1 MEVNELK
8 IGDEVCNI
16 RTKFP
21 MKVVG
26 LFEDGTVYLD
36 FEGNEGDIWE
46 EQASD
51 LEFVNNTNMEQKGTF
66 IDRLIQEQNEL
77 EGKLTKL
84 RSFIN
89 TRMTEVVEGDY
100 QKQLL
105 KLQERVMTRYNDILK
120 SRLGQD
126 GDSQDTTHLMTFGEA
141 IEVLRAGGAIKR
153 DSWSNVSFVT
163 KQIPAMI
170 DNAVIPKMTSLSQ
183 TAKDLLLN
191 DMDGIIC
198 YNYQALMVR
207 PNGMANSWSPSIEDV
222 FATDW
227 MIVTPS
233 K

>member
-8 IGDEVCNI
+8 IGDEVCNS

-36 FEGNEGDIWE
+36 FEGNEGDVWE
-46 EQASD
+46 EQVSD

-77 EGKLTKL
+77 EEKLTKL

-89 TRMTEVVEGDY
+89 TRMTGVVEDDY

-120 SRLGQD
+120 NRLGQD
-126 GDSQDTTHLMTFGEA
+126 GDSQDTIHLMTFGEA
-141 IEVLRAGGAIKR
+141 IEVLRTGGAIKR
-153 DSWSNVSFVT
+153 ESWSNVSFVT

-207 PNGMANSWSPSIEDV
+207 PNGMANGWSPSIEDV